1 MSATDE
7 TSSDAIHTPPS
18 SGQEPTPASREHP
31 PSAPLPSSTS
41 DTPRVAIWPAAI
53 GAGLAAV
60 IAALLVR
67 FVFGILSP
75 AEVFGD
81 RFTALLPL
89 PIFARLLTLF
99 GPNTKHIYYGAL
111 LLGQGLLTAL
121 LAAAYWRLRARLRPH
136 LPTRL
141 RTYLADALP
150 SYAETPLLALL
161 PWLLSAGILA
171 PLIGGGFFGAELEGG
186 AAGVFVST
194 LLPDLAFA
202 LAFVTLL
209 RRGTVAVLGDAD
221 SARGISRRRL
231 LRQVGFGLAVVAG
244 AAVAWD
250 FITSGVG
257 SVLGVSSPRRPPL
270 DLSNVGPDRIIPPP
284 QPVYGAWTDVAGLA
298 PEVTVAQDFYYVSK
312 NLAGDPGIDVSSWRL
327 SITGRVDRP
336 YSLTYDALRS
346 LPRVERYHTLECI
359 SNEVGGDLI
368 SNSLF
373 TGVSLADLLNH
384 AGIQSGASELIFHA
398 ADGYADTLHLAQAL
412 DPRALVVYLIN
423 GEKLPQP
430 HGFPARLLVPG
441 LYGMKNGKWLTSLEL
456 GPGGFTGY
464 WEERGWTREA
474 VVKTMTRIDTPHNND
489 LIAQRPTFV
498 AGVAYAGDRGI
509 VRVDVTT
516 DGGKT
521 WQPATLRRP
530 LGNLTWVLWELP
542 WTPLASG
549 TYILGARSVDG
560 DGNVQTPDLAP
571 TLPDG
576 ASGYDS
582 VAVHVG

>member
-7 TSSDAIHTPPS
+7 TSPEAVPASSPISQEPAPAGPTTPPS
-18 SGQEPTPASREHP
+18 A
-31 PSAPLPSSTS
+31 AP
-41 DTPRVAIWPAAI
+41 RIAIWPAAI
-53 GAGLAAV
+53 GAGLAAM

-89 PIFARLLTLF
+89 PVFARLLTLF
-99 GPNTKHIYYGAL
+99 GASTKHIYYGVL
-111 LLGQGLLTAL
+111 LLGQGALTAL
-121 LAAAYWRLRARLRPH
+121 LAPAYWRLRARLRSRPPARLRPALADV
-136 LPTRL
+136 LPT
-141 RTYLADALP
+141 
-150 SYAETPLLALL
+150 YAETPVLALL
-161 PWLLSAGILA
+161 PWLLSAGVLA
-171 PLIGGGFFGAELEGG
+171 PLIGGGFFGANLEGG
-186 AAGVFVST
+186 ATGVFVSE

-209 RRGTVAVLGDAD
+209 RRTPATPLLGDAD

-231 LRQVGFGLAVVAG
+231 LRQIGFGLAVVAG

-257 SVLGVSSPRRPPL
+257 SVLGVASPRRPPL
-270 DLSNVGPDRIIPPP
+270 DLSNVGPDRIVPPP
-284 QPVYGAWTDVAGLA
+284 QPVYGTWTEVAGLA
-298 PEVTVAQDFYYVSK
+298 PEVTAAQDFYYVSK
-312 NLAGDPGIDVSSWRL
+312 NLAGDPGIDVASWRL
-327 SITGRVDRP
+327 AITGRVDRP
-336 YSLTYDALRS
+336 YSLTYDDLRN

-373 TGVSLADLLNH
+373 TGVSLADLLNR

-423 GEKLPQP
+423 GEKLPLP
-430 HGFPARLLVPG
+430 HGYPARLLVPG
-441 LYGMKNGKWLTSLEL
+441 LYGMKNGKWLTGLEL
-456 GPGGFTGY
+456 GPGSFTGY

-474 VVKTMTRIDTPHNND
+474 IVKTMTRIDTPHNND

-509 VRVDVTT
+509 ARVDVTT

-521 WQPATLRRP
+521 WQPTTLRRP

-542 WTPLASG
+542 WTPPASG

-560 DGNVQTPDLAP
+560 EGNVQTPDLAP

>member
-7 TSSDAIHTPPS
+7 TFPDTIHTS
-18 SGQEPTPASREHP
+18 
-31 PSAPLPSSTS
+31 PSASSQPARPATPPPPA
-41 DTPRVAIWPAAI
+41 TPRVAIWPAAI
-53 GAGLAAV
+53 GAGLAAM

-75 AEVFGD
+75 AEIFGD

-99 GPNTKHIYYGAL
+99 GPSTKHIYYGAL
-111 LLGQGLLTAL
+111 LLGQGALTAL
-121 LAAAYWRLRARLRPH
+121 LAVAYWRLRAWLRSRP
-136 LPTRL
+136 PMRP
-141 RTYLADALP
+141 RAALADALP
-150 SYAETPLLALL
+150 SYVEAPLLALL

-171 PLIGGGFFGAELEGG
+171 PLIGGGFFGANLEGG
-186 AAGVFVST
+186 VAGVFVSA

-209 RRGTVAVLGDAD
+209 RRNAGTALLGDAS

-270 DLSNVGPDRIIPPP
+270 DLSNIGPDRIVPPP
-284 QPVYGAWTDVAGLA
+284 QPIYGTWSDVAGLA
-298 PEVTVAQDFYYVSK
+298 PEVTAAQDFYYVSK
-312 NLAGDPGIDVSSWRL
+312 NLAGDPGIDVASWHL
-327 SITGRVDRP
+327 AISGRVDRP
-336 YSLTYDALRS
+336 YSLTYDALRN

-430 HGFPARLLVPG
+430 HGYPARLLVPG
-441 LYGMKNGKWLTSLEL
+441 LYGMKNGKWLTELEL
-456 GPGGFTGY
+456 GSGGFTGY

-474 VVKTMTRIDTPHNND
+474 IVKTMTRIDTPHNND

-498 AGVAYAGDRGI
+498 AGVAYAGERGI
-509 VRVDVTT
+509 ARVDVTT

-542 WTPLASG
+542 WTPSASG

-560 DGNVQTPDLAP
+560 TGNVQTPDLAP

>member
-7 TSSDAIHTPPS
+7 THSDTTAAHHAT
-18 SGQEPTPASREHP
+18 
-31 PSAPLPSSTS
+31 PLPPAA
-41 DTPRVAIWPAAI
+41 PRVAVWPAAI
-53 GAGLAAV
+53 GAGLAAI
-60 IAALLVR
+60 IAALLAR

-75 AEVFGD
+75 AEIFGD

-89 PIFARLLTLF
+89 PVFARLLTLF
-99 GPNTKHIYYGAL
+99 GAGTKHIYYGVL
-111 LLGQGLLTAL
+111 LLGQGALTTL
-121 LAAAYWRLRARLRPH
+121 LAVAYWRLRARLRSCPPARLRAYLAGA
-136 LPTRL
+136 LPT
-141 RTYLADALP
+141 
-150 SYAETPLLALL
+150 YAETPLLALL
-161 PWLLSAGILA
+161 PWLLSAGVLA
-171 PLIGGGFFGAELEGG
+171 PLIGGGLFGANLEGG
-186 AAGVFVST
+186 VSGVFVSA

-202 LAFVTLL
+202 LAFITLL
-209 RRGTVAVLGDAD
+209 RRGAVTALLGDAD
-221 SARGISRRRL
+221 SAHGISRRRL

-270 DLSNVGPDRIIPPP
+270 DLSSVGPDRIVPPP
-284 QPVYGAWTDVAGLA
+284 QPVYGTWSDVAGLA
-298 PEVTVAQDFYYVSK
+298 PEVTAAQDFYYVSK

-327 SITGRVDRP
+327 AITGRVDRP
-336 YSLTYDALRS
+336 YSLSYDDLRN
-346 LPRVERYHTLECI
+346 LPRIERFHTLECI

-430 HGFPARLLVPG
+430 RGYPARLLVPG

-464 WEERGWTREA
+464 WEQRDWTREA
-474 VVKTMTRIDTPHNND
+474 IVKTMTRIDTPHNND
-489 LIAQRPTFV
+489 LVAQRPTFV

-509 VRVDVTT
+509 ARVDVTT

-542 WTPLASG
+542 WTPSVSG
-549 TYILGARSVDG
+549 TYIIGARSVDG
-560 DGNVQTPDLAP
+560 DGNVQTPALAP

>member
-7 TSSDAIHTPPS
+7 TSPDTIQASSSNSTESMSPATPP
-18 SGQEPTPASREHP
+18 A
-31 PSAPLPSSTS
+31 APHI
-41 DTPRVAIWPAAI
+41 AIWPAAV
-53 GAGLAAV
+53 GAGLAAI
-60 IAALLVR
+60 IAALLAR

-75 AEVFGD
+75 AEIFGD

-89 PIFARLLTLF
+89 PVFARLLTLF
-99 GPNTKHIYYGAL
+99 GTGTKHIYYGAL
-111 LLGQGLLTAL
+111 LLGQGALTAL
-121 LAAAYWRLRARLRPH
+121 LAVAYWRLRVRLRSRPPARPRAF
-136 LPTRL
+136 LM
-141 RTYLADALP
+141 DALP
-150 SYAETPLLALL
+150 AYAEAPLLALL
-161 PWLLSAGILA
+161 PWLLSAGVLA
-171 PLIGGGFFGAELEGG
+171 PLIGGGFFGANLEGG
-186 AAGVFVST
+186 VSGVFVSA

-209 RRGTVAVLGDAD
+209 RRTPATALLSDAS

-231 LRQVGFGLAVVAG
+231 LRQIGFGLAVVAG

-257 SVLGVSSPRRPPL
+257 SVLGVASPRRPPL
-270 DLSNVGPDRIIPPP
+270 DLSNVGPDRIVPPP
-284 QPVYGAWTDVAGLA
+284 QPVYGAWSEVAGLA
-298 PEVTVAQDFYYVSK
+298 PEVTAAQDFYYVSK
-312 NLAGDPGIDVSSWRL
+312 NLAGDPGIDIASWRL
-327 SITGRVDRP
+327 AITGRVDRP
-336 YSLTYDALRS
+336 YSLSYDDLRG
-346 LPRVERYHTLECI
+346 LPRIERYHTLECI

-430 HGFPARLLVPG
+430 HGYPARLLVPG
-441 LYGMKNGKWLTSLEL
+441 LYGMKNGKWLTGLEL

-474 VVKTMTRIDTPHNND
+474 LVKTMTRIDTPHNND
-489 LIAQRPTFV
+489 LIAQRPSFV
-498 AGVAYAGDRGI
+498 AGVAFAGERGI
-509 VRVDVTT
+509 ARVDVTT

-530 LGNLTWVLWELP
+530 LGNLTWTLWELP
-542 WTPLASG
+542 WTPPASG

-560 DGNVQTPDLAP
+560 EGNVQTPALAP

-576 ASGYDS
+576 ASGYDA